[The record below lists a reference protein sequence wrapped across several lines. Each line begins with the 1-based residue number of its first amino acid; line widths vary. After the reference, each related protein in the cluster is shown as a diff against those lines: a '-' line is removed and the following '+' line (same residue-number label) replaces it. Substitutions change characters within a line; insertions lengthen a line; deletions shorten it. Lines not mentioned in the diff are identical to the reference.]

1 MARVRSSRRQLIQ
14 QRRRQAF
21 VGRDAERAAFRD
33 NLDLAPDA
41 GAARFLFHVHGNAGV
56 GKTFLVREL
65 EQIARDRGAL
75 TAYVDEAVGSV
86 PDVLEAISAQCA
98 AQGHRFKELDR
109 LLAVHR
115 ERRYEAEVAALTAAP
130 DPQAEPSVGSTVVAR
145 VATAALGYVPV
156 VGPLASAGVDS
167 AQLARGVDQMRTG
180 IGTRFRNQE
189 DARLVREPEQAL
201 TPVLLRE
208 VREVAVDVPSIV
220 LFLDTYERTGPV
232 LDRWLHDVLATDR
245 YGEVPDNLVVVT
257 SGQYPLD
264 TVRWGD
270 VADFVT
276 DLPLEPFTEAEAR
289 GLLADRGVVAEPV
302 VAEVLRLTGGL
313 PVLVSTLAQARPVEV
328 DDVGDPSV
336 TAVDRFLKWEQDPVR
351 RAAALACAFPRQLDA
366 DIVQVAVRCADD
378 ETDTYFEWL
387 RGLPFVSDRG
397 DQVKYHD
404 LVRAP
409 MLRLQR
415 HRSPRQWIARHR
427 RLAQALGQWRAEIET
442 ELGGEEAAWADE
454 WWRRLR
460 LEESYHRL
468 CAGLRTAP
476 ADALRDFV
484 VACDQGEDVARRWVG
499 LLRDAG
505 EDTGAQGLRDWADGL
520 AGALERGREAAALEL
535 LLQQAGELPP
545 PEAHRST
552 FDWTDEEQERGSTH
566 GPAAPAAPEER
577 IEYDRVDLDDRTLAL
592 AHVARGKALRGSGA
606 YRRALAEYDR
616 ALALAPDL
624 ARAHRGKAL
633 AHADLG
639 DYRTAIGALDR
650 ALEREPDHARSLSTR
665 GEYHRILKQYDEAL
679 ADLDR
684 AIRLDPA
691 REFTWASRGA
701 TWLRLGDLDRA
712 LADLDRALELE
723 PDYAWALVR
732 RARVLRDLGEP
743 TRQMDDLDRAVVLQ
757 PDWAWGLCE
766 RGDALRSAGHHQAA
780 LADYDRALDLDPAYA
795 SAYASRAVSRAA
807 LGRHEEA
814 LADLDR
820 AVELKP
826 HYAWALGRRALVHLE
841 LGDPARAQADADR
854 ALSLRPDDPF
864 VQETH
869 TRVHN
874 HSVTGDGRHTGPSL
888 AP

>member
-1 MARVRSSRRQLIQ
+1 MARVRPSRRQLIQ

-21 VGRDAERAAFRD
+21 VGRTAERAAFRD

-41 GAARFLFHVHGNAGV
+41 ETARFLFHVHGNAGV

-75 TAYVDEAVGSV
+75 TAYVDESVGSV
-86 PDVLEAISAQCA
+86 PEVLEAISAQCA

-115 ERRYEAEVAALTAAP
+115 ERRYEAEAAALAAVP
-130 DPQAEPSVGSTVVAR
+130 DAQTEPSAGSTAVAR

-156 VGPLASAGVDS
+156 VGPLASAGVDP

-189 DARLVREPEQAL
+189 DARLVREPEQML

-208 VREVAVDVPSIV
+208 VREAAVDVPWIV

-245 YGEVPDNLVVVT
+245 YGDVPDNLLVVT
-257 SGQYPLD
+257 AGQYPLD
-264 TVRWGD
+264 TVRWSD

-276 DLPLEPFTEAEAR
+276 DVPLGPFTEAEAR

-313 PVLVSTLAQARPVEV
+313 PVLVSTLAQARPAEV
-328 DDVGDPSV
+328 DDIGDPSV
-336 TAVDRFLKWEQDPVR
+336 TAVERFLKWEQDPVR
-351 RAAALACAFPRQLDA
+351 RAAALACAFPRHLDA

-378 ETDTYFEWL
+378 ETETFFEWL

-397 DQVKYHD
+397 DRVQYHD

-415 HRSPRQWIARHR
+415 HRSPRLWTARHR

-442 ELGGEEAAWADE
+442 DLGGEEAAWTDE

-468 CAGLRTAP
+468 CAGLRTAR
-476 ADALRDFV
+476 ADVLRDFV

-505 EDTGAQGLRDWADGL
+505 EDTGAQGLLDWADGL

-535 LLQQAGELPP
+535 LLEQAGELP
-545 PEAHRST
+545 EAHSPT
-552 FDWTDEEQERGSTH
+552 VDWMTEEQARTRSH
-566 GPAAPAAPEER
+566 GPAAPAER
-577 IEYDRVDLDDRTLAL
+577 IEYDRIDLDDRTLAL
-592 AHVARGKALRGSGA
+592 AHVARGKALRGAGA
-606 YRRALAEYDR
+606 HRRALAEYER
-616 ALALAPDL
+616 ALTLAPDL
-624 ARAHRGKAL
+624 SRAHRGKAL

-639 DYRTAIGALDR
+639 DYRAAIDALDR
-650 ALEREPDHARSLSTR
+650 ALEQEPDHARSLSTR
-665 GEYHRILKQYDEAL
+665 GEFHRILGRYDEAL

-691 REFTWASRGA
+691 REFPWASRGA

-743 TRQMDDLDRAVVLQ
+743 TRQMEDLDRAVVLQ

-766 RGDALRSAGHHQAA
+766 RGDALRSAGQHQAA

-795 SAYASRAVSRAA
+795 SAYASRAVSRAE

-820 AVELKP
+820 AVELNP

-841 LGDPARAQADADR
+841 LGDPARALADADR
-854 ALSLRPDDPF
+854 ALALSPDDPF
-864 VQETH
+864 VRDVHAH
-869 TRVHN
+869 TV
-874 HSVTGDGRHTGPSL
+874 SEAGRHTGPSP
-888 AP
+888 APWE

>member
-1 MARVRSSRRQLIQ
+1 MARVRPSRLELIRR
-14 QRRRQAF
+14 RRRQTF
-21 VGRDAERAAFRD
+21 VGRDAERAAFRE
-33 NLDLAPDA
+33 NLDLAPED
-41 GAARFLFHVHGNAGV
+41 GAPPTFLFHVHGNAGV

-75 TAYVDEAVGSV
+75 TVYVDEAVGSV
-86 PDVLEAISAQCA
+86 PDVLTAISAQCA
-98 AQGHRFKELDR
+98 AQGHRVKELER
-109 LLAVHR
+109 LLASYR
-115 ERRYEAEVAALTAAP
+115 ERRYEAEIAALTAVP
-130 DPQAEPSVGSTVVAR
+130 DPQAPSVGSTAVAR

-167 AQLARGVDQMRTG
+167 DQLARGVEHMRAG

-189 DARLVREPEQAL
+189 DARLVREPEQVL

-208 VREVAVDVPSIV
+208 VREVAADVPWIV
-220 LFLDTYERTGPV
+220 LVLDTYERTGPV
-232 LDRWLHDVLATDR
+232 LDRWLHDMLATDR
-245 YGEVPDNLVVVT
+245 YGEIPDNLVVVT

-264 TVRWGD
+264 ATRWSD

-276 DLPLEPFTEAEAR
+276 DVPLEPFTEAESR
-289 GLLADRGVVAEPV
+289 EVLADKGVVDEPV
-302 VAEVLRLTGGL
+302 VREVLRLTGGL
-313 PVLVSTLAQARPVEV
+313 PVLVSTLAQARPADV
-328 DDVGDPSV
+328 DDIGDPSV
-336 TAVDRFLKWEQDPVR
+336 TAVDRFLKWEQDPVH

-366 DIVQVAVRCADD
+366 DVVQVAVRCAEDQT
-378 ETDTYFEWL
+378 EMFFEWL

-397 DQVKYHD
+397 DRVRYHD
-404 LVRAP
+404 LVRTP

-415 HRSPRQWIARHR
+415 HRSPRQWTARHR
-427 RLAQALGQWRAEIET
+427 RLAEALRQWRAEIET

-468 CAGLRTAP
+468 CAGTRTAL
-476 ADALRDFV
+476 ADVLRDFV

-505 EDTGAQGLRDWADGL
+505 EDTEVQALRDWAAGL

-535 LLQQAGELPP
+535 LLEQAGELPA
-545 PEAHRST
+545 AHSPT
-552 FDWTDEEQERGSTH
+552 TAWMDEERARTRG
-566 GPAAPAAPEER
+566 AAAPEER
-577 IEYDRVDLDDRTLAL
+577 IEYARVDLDDHTLSL
-592 AHVARGKALRGSGA
+592 AHLARGKSLRGARA
-606 YRRALAEYDR
+606 YLRALAEYDR
-616 ALALAPDL
+616 ALVLAPGL
-624 ARAHRGKAL
+624 ARPHRGRAL

-639 DYRTAIGALDR
+639 DYRAAIRDLDR
-650 ALEREPDHARSLSTR
+650 ALELEPDHARSHSTR
-665 GEYHRILKQYDEAL
+665 GEYHRILEQYDEAL

-684 AIRLDPA
+684 AILLDPG
-691 REFTWASRGA
+691 REFAWASRGA

-732 RARVLRDLGEP
+732 RARVLRDLGEA
-743 TRQMDDLDRAVVLQ
+743 TRQMEDLDRAVVLQ

-766 RGDALRSAGHHQAA
+766 RGDALRAAGHHEAA
-780 LADYDRALDLDPAYA
+780 LADYDRALELDPDYA
-795 SAYASRAVSRAA
+795 SAFASRAASRAE
-807 LGRHEEA
+807 LGRHQEA

-841 LGDPARAQADADR
+841 LGDPARALTDADR
-854 ALSLRPDDPF
+854 ALGLRPDDPF
-864 VQETH
+864 VRETH
-869 TRVHN
+869 VRATEAARA
-874 HSVTGDGRHTGPSL
+874 RHGE
-888 AP
+888 